1 MARASGGRGY
11 VAPLWPGGHGLM
23 GFKRETVSPQAL
35 VGCVHL
41 TPIRPCNGST
51 LVQCAAHFVQVS
63 WNYLVMINWCS

>member
-1 MARASGGRGY
+1 MARASGGRGYDAPLWPGGRGY

-51 LVQCAAHFVQVS
+51 LVQCAAHFVQ
-63 WNYLVMINWCS
+63 L